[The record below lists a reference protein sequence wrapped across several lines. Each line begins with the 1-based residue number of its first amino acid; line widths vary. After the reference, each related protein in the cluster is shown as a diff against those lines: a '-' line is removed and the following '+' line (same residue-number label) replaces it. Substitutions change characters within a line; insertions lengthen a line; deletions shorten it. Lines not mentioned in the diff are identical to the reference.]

1 MKRIKLVLAVGVVMA
16 ALLALNAGTA
26 MADNRVDLDDRING
40 HKIEEIDLES
50 DGEWDIE
57 LKNGD
62 DIEFYDDD
70 LLEDLVDDDDY
81 DYYDFLDE
89 VVEDDESVRVIYI
102 D

>member
-26 MADNRVDLDDRING
+26 LAHNRVDLDDRIIG
-40 HKIEEIDLES
+40 HKIEEIELES
-50 DGEWDIE
+50 DGVWDIE

-62 DIEFYDDD
+62 DIEFYDYDLLDDLVDNDD
-70 LLEDLVDDDDY
+70 LLDDDEY
-81 DYYDFLDE
+81 
-89 VVEDDESVRVIYI
+89 VHVINF

>member
-26 MADNRVDLDDRING
+26 MADNRVDFDDRING
-40 HKIEEIDLES
+40 HKIEEIELES

-57 LKNGD
+57 LKNGE
-62 DIEFYDDD
+62 DIELYDYD
-70 LLEDLVDDDDY
+70 LLDDLVDDDDEY
-81 DYYDFLDE
+81 
-89 VVEDDESVRVIYI
+89 VHVIDI

>member
-26 MADNRVDLDDRING
+26 IADNRVDFDDRING
-40 HKIEEIDLES
+40 HKIEEIELES

-57 LKNGD
+57 LKNGE
-62 DIEFYDDD
+62 DIELYDYD
-70 LLEDLVDDDDY
+70 LLDDLVDDDDE
-81 DYYDFLDE
+81 F
-89 VVEDDESVRVIYI
+89 VHVIDI